1 VKQDGLVHISEI
13 AHKFIKDPAEIL
25 KLNDKVKVKVLEV
38 DIQRKRILLSIKQTQ
53 EMPSFQKNTTKQKPV
68 EKNMNDALADLKSKF
83 GK

>member
-1 VKQDGLVHISEI
+1 
-13 AHKFIKDPAEIL
+13 
-25 KLNDKVKVKVLEV
+25 VKVKVLEV
-38 DIQRKRILLSIKQTQ
+38 DTHRKRILLSIKQTQ